1 MSGIK
6 PINGWGAGKPV
17 HECEGCDADTRGRT
31 LHLVNWDGDWG
42 YVCDACYAQRPPQVI
57 A

>member
-17 HECEGCDADTRGRT
+17 HECESCDADTRGRT
-31 LHLVNWDGDWG
+31 LHLVNWGAG
-42 YVCDACYAQRPPQVI
+42 LIYVCDRCYAERNTP
-57 A
+57 